1 MDPTAR
7 RRRTM
12 LIATIT
18 GGLILILLVGVGV
31 YGLIR
36 GPQPTEP
43 LPTTPTRE
51 PSANQNS
58 LTNCTALTPAG
69 PATDAGVVTTT
80 TAPSY
85 RSSHAA

>member
-43 LPTTPTRE
+43 LPT
-51 PSANQNS
+51 A
-58 LTNCTALTPAG
+58 
-69 PATDAGVVTTT
+69 
-80 TAPSY
+80 
-85 RSSHAA
+85 